1 MTDAFMKMMEQD
13 AKERYERKKR
23 DEKLAMQQK
32 DLGNEEFK
40 KGNYH
45 HAVEYYSEVSWIHY
59 QNAIAS
65 QDFGSFSESE
75 HICFWLCTAFI
86 TACACMCFADRVI
99 CFHAY

>member
-45 HAVEYYSEVSWIHY
+45 QAVEYYSEVS
-59 QNAIAS
+59 
-65 QDFGSFSESE
+65 
-75 HICFWLCTAFI
+75 
-86 TACACMCFADRVI
+86 
-99 CFHAY
+99 

>member
-45 HAVEYYSEVSWIHY
+45 QAVEYYSEVSLI
-59 QNAIAS
+59 QNQNTIAS
-65 QDFGSFSESE
+65 QDFGSISESGN
-75 HICFWLCTAFI
+75 ICF
-86 TACACMCFADRVI
+86 
-99 CFHAY
+99 